1 MTKLITSVV
10 DIRLAKYDVYI
21 GRAGTTIRE
30 DVKPGE
36 SGYFGNPFRLNHESK
51 RAAVLA
57 KYRKY
62 FYERMERDKFFK
74 ARVHDELRGRVLG
87 CFCHPLPCHGHIIAE
102 YLNGLPL

>member
-21 GRAGTTIRE
+21 GRAG
-30 DVKPGE
+30 DGL
-36 SGYFGNPFRLNHESK
+36 SGYFGNPFRLNHESE
-51 RAAVLA
+51 RAAVLT
-57 KYRKY
+57 KYRAY

-87 CFCHPLPCHGHIIAE
+87 CFCAPMPCHGDIIAE